1 MRGFKTGLFVMLLIF
16 CGSHM
21 ALAQKFRHPIWPE
34 DDKQKTLVSNDSKL
48 GTFGALSTNYSQAND
63 AAWIYLGAE
72 AGIII
77 NDYFILVLAG
87 YGLASSITIEDAE
100 VATSGEL
107 NVYGGY
113 GGVMLGAKI
122 APKKVF
128 HFNIPILLGI
138 GNLEVSDNSY
148 FLQGDPKFTIERSL
162 FFVLEPRL
170 EAEMN
175 VTQKFRIGMGAG
187 YRLINGTD
195 LSFFDDQDLSVATYQ
210 LSLKFGRY

>member
-1 MRGFKTGLFVMLLIF
+1 MQGFKTIVLVALLIF
-16 CGSHM
+16 WSSNM
-21 ALAQKFRHPIWPE
+21 AFAQKFRHPIWPD
-34 DDKQKTLVSNDSKL
+34 DDKQKTLVNNESKL
-48 GTFGALSTNYSQAND
+48 GSFGALSVNYSQADD
-63 AAWIYLGAE
+63 ATWVYLGAE

-77 NDYFILVLAG
+77 NDYFILGLAG
-87 YGLASSITIEDAE
+87 YGLASSITIKDTE

-175 VTQKFRIGMGAG
+175 VTQKFRLGIGAG

-195 LSFFDDQDLSVATYQ
+195 LSYYDDQNLSMTTYQ

>member
-1 MRGFKTGLFVMLLIF
+1 MQGFKTRVLVTLLIF
-16 CGSHM
+16 WSSNT
-21 ALAQKFRHPIWPE
+21 AFAQKFRHPIWPN
-34 DDKQKTLVSNDSKL
+34 DDKQKTLVNNESKL
-48 GTFGALSTNYSQAND
+48 GSFGALSVNYSQADD
-63 AAWIYLGAE
+63 ATWVYLGAE

-77 NDYFILVLAG
+77 NDYFILGLAG
-87 YGLASSITIEDAE
+87 YGLASSITIKDTE

-175 VTQKFRIGMGAG
+175 VTQKFRLGIGAG

-195 LSFFDDQDLSVATYQ
+195 LSYYDDQNLSMTTYQ